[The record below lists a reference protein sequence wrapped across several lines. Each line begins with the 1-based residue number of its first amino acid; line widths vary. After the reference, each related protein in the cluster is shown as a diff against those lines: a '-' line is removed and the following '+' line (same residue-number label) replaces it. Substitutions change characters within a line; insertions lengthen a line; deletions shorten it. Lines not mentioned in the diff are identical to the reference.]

1 MHKILKIFLL
11 KGRRKRKRKSAKKV
25 TNKHRTNHRNARTTI
40 PTTTK
45 KEKRAAK
52 ASKTNVAGTNKWAV
66 KIERKRS
73 VRVNGMGLAVI
84 QRELVEDIGDG
95 E

>member
-1 MHKILKIFLL
+1 LHKILKIFFI
-11 KGRRKRKRKSAKKV
+11 KGRRKRKRKSTKKV
-25 TNKHRTNHRNARTTI
+25 INKHRTNHRNARTVI
-40 PTTTK
+40 STTTK

-52 ASKTNVAGTNKWAV
+52 ASKINVAGADRWAV
-66 KIERKRS
+66 EIERKGS

-84 QRELVEDIGDG
+84 ERELVEDIGDG